1 MKRLFALVLALSVG
15 VAWADG
21 TCFFRPGDTWVLSG
35 DSITYIG
42 LYRQTVKDALDH
54 FHPGNNI
61 TVCDTSVWGQ
71 KVSEAKGKGVEL
83 KPTVVIALRKR
94 LLKT

>member
-1 MKRLFALVLALSVG
+1 MLR
-15 VAWADG
+15 
-21 TCFFRPGDTWVLSG
+21 
-35 DSITYIG
+35 